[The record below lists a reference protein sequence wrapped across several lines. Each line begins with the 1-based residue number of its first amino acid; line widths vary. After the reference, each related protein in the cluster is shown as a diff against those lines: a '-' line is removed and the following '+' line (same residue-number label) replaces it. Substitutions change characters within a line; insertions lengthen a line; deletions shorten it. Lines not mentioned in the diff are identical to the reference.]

1 MTDTGHSTRLVQC
14 GWCPVI
20 MANDMTVI
28 LLHFAEVHHVY
39 GYSYSVRYI
48 RGDDWD
54 VAEIS
59 RPTP

>member
-1 MTDTGHSTRLVQC
+1 MRLVQC

-20 MANDMTVI
+20 MADDMTAI

-54 VAEIS
+54 VAELS
-59 RPTP
+59 Q